1 MKAVFERVGDG
12 ARIVGLGEL
21 LTPRPQRTAT
31 DPASAP
37 DPVTAASSQPTP
49 APDPRV
55 ALEAER
61 RAALD
66 AAREEGLAAGL
77 REAEKRIETRA
88 RAAERSAREALD
100 SETKRLADVSARLAA
115 LLAAW
120 PAEIAALEQRCE
132 AIVVEATFAATTRL
146 VGELARDDARLVD
159 YCRAALVAHSARP
172 AVLRVHPDALAAVRD
187 ALPDHARDTLRVE
200 GDATLGAL
208 HCRIESERGV
218 YELSLEHRLDALK
231 QALLAALAA
240 DDADGRA

>member
-21 LTPRPQRTAT
+21 LTPRPQRAAT
-31 DPASAP
+31 DPAFAP
-37 DPVTAASSQPTP
+37 DPVTDASSQPTP

-231 QALLAALAA
+231 RALLAALAA
-240 DDADGRA
+240 DDTDGRA